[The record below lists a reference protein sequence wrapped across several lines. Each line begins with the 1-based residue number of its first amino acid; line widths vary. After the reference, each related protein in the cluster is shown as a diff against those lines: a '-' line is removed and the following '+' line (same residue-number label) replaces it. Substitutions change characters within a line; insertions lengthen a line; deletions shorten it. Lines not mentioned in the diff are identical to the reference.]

1 MAGYDG
7 IVHPR
12 GLLLTAA
19 LTVTVASSNLV
30 AAPLDVRPGGV
41 VRWPGQ
47 GVNACSL
54 GEREW
59 APLAGACWYA
69 VDLEA
74 KGTIEVAR
82 SRDGRRETR
91 RVTVGRYPYAEQ
103 RLTVPEKMV
112 DLSPADQARVAREN
126 ARIAPL
132 WKLEGPARF
141 ALPLAA
147 PLDTLAPHGRFG
159 ARRVLNGKPKS
170 PHGGEDY
177 RAATGTPV
185 LAPAD
190 GVVAL
195 AEAHFFAGNAV
206 YIDHGGGLVT
216 MLFHL
221 SRIDVEAGRQ
231 VRRGEAVGAV
241 GATGR
246 VTGPHLHFGIRWHGA
261 RVDPELLLAAHPAVV
276 EIR

>member
-1 MAGYDG
+1 MPVRAPGPLG
-7 IVHPR
+7 VIVVA
-12 GLLLTAA
+12 TALVGGSA
-19 LTVTVASSNLV
+19 LA
-30 AAPLDVRPGGV
+30 AAPEVRPGGV

-47 GVNACSL
+47 GVTACGV

-74 KGTIEVAR
+74 KGTIEVVR
-82 SRDGRRETR
+82 RRDGRREVR
-91 RVTVGRYPYAEQ
+91 RIKVGRYPYAEQ

-112 DLSPADQARVAREN
+112 DLSPADQARVARES

-132 WKLEGPARF
+132 WRLEGPARY

-147 PLDTLAPHGRFG
+147 PLADLVPHGRFG
-159 ARRVLNGKPKS
+159 ARRVFNGKPKS

-177 RAATGTPV
+177 RAAAGTPV

-206 YIDHGGGLVT
+206 YLDHGGGLVT

-221 SRIDVEAGRQ
+221 SRIDVEAGQQ
-231 VRRGEAVGAV
+231 VRRGQVVGAV

-246 VTGPHLHFGIRWHGA
+246 VTGPHLHFGARWHGA
-261 RVDPELLLAAHPAVV
+261 RVDPALLLAARPAVV
-276 EIR
+276 DLP

>member
-1 MAGYDG
+1 MHA
-7 IVHPR
+7 R

-19 LTVTVASSNLV
+19 IAVAV
-30 AAPLDVRPGGV
+30 AAVELGAAPPDVRPGGV

-47 GVNACSL
+47 GVTACSM

-59 APLAGACWYA
+59 TPLAGACWYP

-74 KGTIEVAR
+74 KGSIEVAR
-82 SRDGRRETR
+82 VRDGRRETR
-91 RVTVGRYPYAEQ
+91 RVTVARYPYAEQ
-103 RLTVPEKMV
+103 RLNVPDTMV

-132 WKLEGPARF
+132 WRLEGPARF

-147 PLDTLAPHGRFG
+147 PLADLVPHGRFG
-159 ARRVLNGKPKS
+159 ARRVFNGKPKS

-177 RAATGTPV
+177 RAAAGTPV

-195 AEAHFFAGNAV
+195 AEAHFFAGNGV
-206 YIDHGGGLVT
+206 YLDHGGGLVT

-221 SRIDVEAGRQ
+221 SRIDVEAGQ
-231 VRRGEAVGAV
+231 EVRRGQVVGAV

-261 RVDPELLLAAHPAVV
+261 RVDPALLLAARPAVV